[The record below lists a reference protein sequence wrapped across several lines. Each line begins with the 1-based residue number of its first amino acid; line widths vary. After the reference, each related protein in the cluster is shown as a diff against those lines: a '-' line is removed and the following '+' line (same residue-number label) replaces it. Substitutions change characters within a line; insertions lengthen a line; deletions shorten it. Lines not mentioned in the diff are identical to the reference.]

1 MFRTRIINHL
11 VIASNEKFFT
21 NRMMSSIFIIIFSN
35 YLNINTRN
43 LRKFNRTEDKAT
55 LGRCYECFSRF
66 RENNL
71 RSMNIT
77 LITIFIFKNTIFK
90 TFKCN
95 SFTHIS
101 LICIIVNRNYFNTS
115 RRNIEGNISTLNNK
129 DLTIYTICN
138 SIFNFLAF
146 GIYYLTLILISFIS
160 FINTSQ
166 QILISAECMTLNYLS
181 HLARI
186 QCE

>member
-1 MFRTRIINHL
+1 MLRTRIINHL
-11 VIASNEKFFT
+11 VIASNKKFFT

-35 YLNINTRN
+35 YLDINTGN
-43 LRKFNRTEDKAT
+43 LRKFNCTENKAA

-77 LITIFIFKNTIFK
+77 LITIFIFENTIFK

-101 LICIIVNRNYFNTS
+101 FICIIINRNYFNTS
-115 RRNIEGNISTLNNK
+115 RRNIEGNISTLNDKN
-129 DLTIYTICN
+129 LTIYTICN

-146 GIYYLTLILISFIS
+146 GIYYFTLIIISFIS
-160 FINTSQ
+160 FINASQ
-166 QILISAECMTLNYLS
+166 QILISAECMTFNYLS

-186 QCE
+186 QCK

>member
-11 VIASNEKFFT
+11 VIASNKKFFT
-21 NRMMSSIFIIIFSN
+21 YRMMSSIFIVIFSN
-35 YLNINTRN
+35 YLDINTRN
-43 LRKFNRTEDKAT
+43 LRKLNCTENKAT

-77 LITIFIFKNTIFK
+77 LITIFIFENTVFK

-95 SFTHIS
+95 SLTHVS
-101 LICIIVNRNYFNTS
+101 LICIIINRNYFNTS

-129 DLTIYTICN
+129 NLTIYTICN
-138 SIFNFLAF
+138 SVFNFLAF
-146 GIYYLTLILISFIS
+146 GIDYLTLILISFIS
-160 FINTSQ
+160 FINASQ
-166 QILISAECMTLNYLS
+166 QILVSAKCMTLNYLS

>member
-1 MFRTRIINHL
+1 MLRTRIINHL
-11 VIASNEKFFT
+11 VIASNKKFFT
-21 NRMMSSIFIIIFSN
+21 NRMMSSIFIIILSN
-35 YLNINTRN
+35 YLNIDARN
-43 LRKFNRTEDKAT
+43 LRKFNRTENKAA
-55 LGRCYECFSRF
+55 LGRCHECFSRF

-77 LITIFIFKNTIFK
+77 LITVFIFKNTIFK

-95 SFTHIS
+95 SFTYIS

-146 GIYYLTLILISFIS
+146 GIYYLALILISFIS
-160 FINTSQ
+160 FINASK
-166 QILISAECMTLNYLS
+166 
-181 HLARI
+181 
-186 QCE
+186 

>member
-11 VIASNEKFFT
+11 VIASNKKFFT

-43 LRKFNRTEDKAT
+43 FGTFNCAENETI
-55 LGRCYECFSRF
+55 LWRCYECFSRF
-66 RENNL
+66 SENNL
-71 RSMNIT
+71 WAMNIT
-77 LITIFIFKNTIFK
+77 FITIFIFKNTVFK
-90 TFKCN
+90 AFKSN

-146 GIYYLTLILISFIS
+146 GIYYLTLIIISFIS
-160 FINTSQ
+160 FINASQ
-166 QILISAECMTLNYLS
+166 QILISAKSMTLNYFS

>member
-11 VIASNEKFFT
+11 VIASNKKFFT
-21 NRMMSSIFIIIFSN
+21 YRMMSSIFIIIFSN
-35 YLNINTRN
+35 YLNIDTRN
-43 LRKFNRTEDKAT
+43 FRKFNCTENKTA

-71 RSMNIT
+71 RSMDIT
-77 LITIFIFKNTIFK
+77 LITIFIFENTIFK
-90 TFKCN
+90 TLKSN

-101 LICIIVNRNYFNTS
+101 LICIIINRNYFNTS

-129 DLTIYTICN
+129 NLTIYTICN

-146 GIYYLTLILISFIS
+146 GIYYLTLIFISFIS

-181 HLARI
+181 HLTRI
-186 QCE
+186 QRE

>member
-11 VIASNEKFFT
+11 VIASNKKFFT

-35 YLNINTRN
+35 YLNIDTRN
-43 LRKFNRTEDKAT
+43 LRKFNCTENKTA
-55 LGRCYECFSRF
+55 LGRCYKCFSRL

-77 LITIFIFKNTIFK
+77 LITIFIFENTIFK
-90 TFKCN
+90 TLKSN
-95 SFTHIS
+95 SLTHIS
-101 LICIIVNRNYFNTS
+101 LICIIINRNYFNTS

-129 DLTIYTICN
+129 NLTIYTICN

-160 FINTSQ
+160 FINASQ
-166 QILISAECMTLNYLS
+166 QILISAECMTFNYFS

-186 QCE
+186 QCK

>member
-1 MFRTRIINHL
+1 
-11 VIASNEKFFT
+11 
-21 NRMMSSIFIIIFSN
+21 MMSSIFIIIFSN
-35 YLNINTRN
+35 YLDINTRN
-43 LRKFNRTEDKAT
+43 LRKFNCTENKTA
-55 LGRCYECFSRF
+55 LRGSHKCFSRL

-71 RSMNIT
+71 WTMNIT
-77 LITIFIFKNTIFK
+77 LITIFILENTIFK
-90 TFKCN
+90 TLKSN
-95 SFTHIS
+95 SFTYIS
-101 LICIIVNRNYFNTS
+101 LICIIINRNYFNTS

-160 FINTSQ
+160 FINASQ
-166 QILISAECMTLNYLS
+166 QILISTKSMTFNYLS

>member
-11 VIASNEKFFT
+11 VIASNKKFFT

-35 YLNINTRN
+35 YLDINTGN
-43 LRKFNRTEDKAT
+43 LRKFNSTENKTA
-55 LGRCYECFSRF
+55 LGRCYECFSRL
-66 RENNL
+66 REHNL
-71 RSMNIT
+71 RSMDIT
-77 LITIFIFKNTIFK
+77 FIAVFILENTIFK
-90 TFKCN
+90 TLKCN
-95 SFTHIS
+95 SLTHIS
-101 LICIIVNRNYFNTS
+101 LICIIINRNYFNTS

-129 DLTIYTICN
+129 NLTIYTICN
-138 SIFNFLAF
+138 SIFNFLTF

-160 FINTSQ
+160 FINASQ
-166 QILISAECMTLNYLS
+166 QILVSTKSMTFNYLS